1 MTYSTSRVAF
11 GHITTMK
18 FLLDFFP
25 VVLFFIAYK
34 FFGDLPPQLIESANS
49 LPFVS
54 LDPQEPKDAIYFATL
69 TIIIAT
75 LIQNIG
81 HWFAFKKLEKMHII
95 SLAILIIFGS
105 LTLAFKDP
113 LFIKWKVSIFN
124 WVFAIVIIGSQFI
137 GKKPLIE
144 RMMSH
149 AIEVPKNIW
158 RNINFTWGVFFAFV
172 GVVNIYV
179 AYNYSEEIWVDFKLF
194 GVLGMTIV
202 FMIAQGIYL
211 AKHAVEVNTDED
223 DNVSNKNNE
232 GD

>member
-1 MTYSTSRVAF
+1 MRYSTSRVAF

-34 FFGDLPPQLIESANS
+34 FFGSLPPELIESANS

-54 LDPQEPKDAIYFATL
+54 LDPKEPKDAIYFATL

-75 LIQNIG
+75 LIQNIS
-81 HWFAFKKLEKMHII
+81 HWFIFKKLEKMHLI
-95 SLAILIIFGS
+95 SLGILIIFGS

-124 WVFAIVIIGSQFI
+124 WVFATVIIGSQFV
-137 GKKPLIE
+137 GEKPLIE

-149 AIEVPKNIW
+149 AIEVPKIIW
-158 RNINFTWGVFFAFV
+158 RNINFTWGIFFAIV

-179 AYNYSEEIWVDFKLF
+179 AYNYSEETWVDFKLF

-211 AKHAVEVNTDED
+211 AKHAIIDED
-223 DNVSNKNNE
+223 DNETEQQAKENE
-232 GD
+232 

>member
-1 MTYSTSRVAF
+1 
-11 GHITTMK
+11 MK

-34 FFGDLPPQLIESANS
+34 FFGDIPPNLIETANG

-54 LDPQEPKDAIYFATL
+54 VSANEPKDAIYFATL
-69 TIIIAT
+69 VIIIAT
-75 LIQNIG
+75 IVQNIG
-81 HWFAFKKLEKMHII
+81 HLLIFKKLEKMHII
-95 SLAILIIFGS
+95 SLGILLIFGS
-105 LTLAFKDP
+105 MTLGFKDP

-124 WVFAIVIIGSQFI
+124 WVFATVIIGSQFI

-158 RNINFTWGVFFAFV
+158 KHINLSWGVFFALV

-179 AYNYSEEIWVDFKLF
+179 AYNYSEETWVDFKLF
-194 GVLGMTIV
+194 GVLGLTIV
-202 FMIAQGIYL
+202 FMIGQGFYL
-211 AKHAVEVNTDED
+211 AKHVIPEEEEEEEE
-223 DNVSNKNNE
+223 K
-232 GD
+232 